1 MGVLNVGSLQGNFP
15 NYRITL
21 SNDSELDIASQLLLT
36 NQTYVPLPA
45 NTTDGFASTAGG
57 PRGYVKGQLRYNTTT
72 QKPELYDGVNWIEKD

>member
-21 SNDSELDIASQLLLT
+21 SKDSELDIASQLLLT

-45 NTTDGFASTAGG
+45 NTTDGFASIAGG
-57 PRGYVKGQLRYNTTT
+57 CRGYIKGHLRYNTTT
-72 QKPELYDGVNWIEKD
+72 QKPEVYDGNNWVEKD